1 MYGMVNRA
9 FKDLI
14 SERFGETTWQEIRA
28 KAGVEVDEFTSMSTY
43 DDAITYDLAGAAS
56 EVLDTPIEELLRVF
70 GHYWIEFAGKSSYA
84 ILLEQAGK
92 TMGEVLGGLDE
103 MHTRLALSFTELRPP
118 SFRVLS
124 DDGETIM
131 LQYVSFRPAL
141 VPFVCGLVEGL
152 ADRLK
157 VQVTVTHVEASSEDK
172 PADLLRIQVSST

>member
-9 FKDLI
+9 LKDLI
-14 SERFGETTWQEIRA
+14 SERFGEATWQEIRT
-28 KAGVEVDEFTSMSTY
+28 KAGVEVNEFTSMSTY

-56 EVLDTPIEELLRVF
+56 EVLETPIEDLLRVF
-70 GHYWIEFAGKSSYA
+70 GQYWIEFAGKSSYA

-103 MHTRLALSFTELRPP
+103 LHTRLALSFPELRPP

-131 LQYVSFRPAL
+131 LQYESFRPAL

-157 VQVTVTHVEASSEDK
+157 VQVTVTPTEARSEDN
-172 PADLLRIQVSST
+172 PADILRIQVSST